1 MASKSLRWLSAS
13 SRDRRGFTRVISANS
28 ISCFTSP
35 RATDWRRIVASW
47 SRSERSRPFPSG
59 FRRMPVPS
67 LANLL
72 DRAASGGRLSFEE
85 GLRLYDE
92 ADLHE
97 LGAAAHARRMQMH
110 APDVVTYVV
119 DTTINYTNVCNVH
132 CSFCAFFRPEHHKE
146 GYTMSHD
153 QVLERVKYA
162 VDQGATQ
169 IMIQGGV
176 NPELGIEWFEA
187 LFQRVAREFPRVD
200 IHSLSVSEVVG
211 IAKIENLP
219 IREVL
224 TRLKAAGMKSLPGA
238 GAEILV
244 ERVRKRISAR
254 KVKPDE
260 WLGVMREAQT
270 LGMPT
275 TATMMFGSIE
285 TDRERIEHLD
295 AVRSL
300 QDETGGFTA
309 FIPWYYVP
317 YKTPLRGREASGLE
331 YLRVLAISRL
341 YLDNVAH
348 LQASWLTPGLKLGQ
362 LALFYGCDDMGGTIL
377 EERVVHDAG
386 STNEATRRDLEH
398 LITDAGYRPVVRDT
412 YWNVRDGV
420 A

>member
-1 MASKSLRWLSAS
+1 MSL
-13 SRDRRGFTRVISANS
+13 
-28 ISCFTSP
+28 TS
-35 RATDWRRIVASW
+35 
-47 SRSERSRPFPSG
+47 E
-59 FRRMPVPS
+59 
-67 LANLL
+67 LE
-72 DRAASGGRLSFEE
+72 RAANGGRLSFEE
-85 GLRLYDE
+85 GVRLYNE
-92 ADLHE
+92 ADIHQ
-97 LGAAAHARRMQMH
+97 LGAAAHARRLQLH
-110 APDVVTYVV
+110 PENVVTYVV

-132 CSFCAFFRPEHHKE
+132 CTFCAFFRPEKHKE

-153 QVLERVKYA
+153 AVLARVKYA
-162 VDQGATQ
+162 ADLGATQ

-176 NPELGIEWFEA
+176 NPELNLEWFER
-187 LFQRVAREFPRVD
+187 LFRRVAFEYPHVD
-200 IHSLSVSEVVG
+200 IHSLSVSEIVG
-211 IAKIENLP
+211 LMHVEGMPA
-219 IREVL
+219 REVL
-224 TRLKAAGMKSLPGA
+224 ARLKAAGMKSLPGA

-260 WLGVMREAQT
+260 WIGVMREAQL

-285 TDRERIEHLD
+285 TPQERIEHLE
-295 AVRSL
+295 VIRRL
-300 QDETGGFTA
+300 QDETHGFTA

-317 YKTPLRGREASGLE
+317 WKTPLRGKEATGLE

-386 STNEATRRDLEH
+386 STNAATRRDLE
-398 LITDAGYRPVVRDT
+398 DAVRKAGFEPVVRDT
-412 YWNVRDGV
+412 YWNVRDV
-420 A
+420 ALASA

>member
-1 MASKSLRWLSAS
+1 M
-13 SRDRRGFTRVISANS
+13 
-28 ISCFTSP
+28 
-35 RATDWRRIVASW
+35 
-47 SRSERSRPFPSG
+47 
-59 FRRMPVPS
+59 PS
-67 LANLL
+67 LASII
-72 DRAASGGRLSFEE
+72 DRAAGGGRLTFEE
-85 GLRLYDE
+85 GVRLYRE

-97 LGAAAHARRMQMH
+97 LGAAAHERRSQMY
-110 APDVVTYVV
+110 PGDVVTYVI

-132 CSFCAFFRPEHHKE
+132 CTFCAFFRPEHHKE

-153 QVLERVKYA
+153 LVLERVKYA
-162 VDQGATQ
+162 ADLGATQ

-176 NPELGIEWFEA
+176 NPELRIDWFEA
-187 LFQRVAREFPRVD
+187 LFRRVAAEYPDVD
-200 IHSLSVSEVVG
+200 IHSLSVSEIVG
-211 IAKIENLP
+211 LSTVEEMP
-219 IREVL
+219 VREVL
-224 TRLKAAGMKSLPGA
+224 QRLKGAGMKSLPGA

-254 KVKPDE
+254 KIKPDA
-260 WLGVMREAQT
+260 WLGVMREAQL

-285 TDRERIEHLD
+285 TAEERIEHMHV
-295 AVRSL
+295 VREL

-317 YKTPLRGREASGLE
+317 YKTPLRGKEATGLE

-420 A
+420 ALAAV